1 METYEADID
10 VDDSMVSA
18 SSYLQPPPPQQ
29 PSQLW
34 ATLTKQEEEIGE
46 LAQEDEDDEIDEL
59 AVDDGKPWH
68 PSTLSLYTCSPY
80 FPITCGPWK
89 GWQWALCQRN
99 YSVSSWTISIP
110 EVRCLAGPRTISTP
124 VMILEIVRLLR

>member
-18 SSYLQPPPPQQ
+18 SSYLQPPLPQQ
-29 PSQLW
+29 QPQLW

-59 AVDDGKPWH
+59 AVDDGMPWH
-68 PSTLSLYTCSPY
+68 PSTLSLCTCSPH
-80 FPITCGPWK
+80 FLITYGPWK
-89 GWQWALCQRN
+89 GWRWALRQRN

-110 EVRCLAGPRTISTP
+110 EVRCLW
-124 VMILEIVRLLR
+124 LVRAQVQQL